1 MLSDRDDQLV
11 MGEYR
16 VLPMLLVVPDTLQA
30 LREPVR
36 EGKIDCFVEI
46 ELPRWGSAEEVNV
59 VM

>member
-1 MLSDRDDQLV
+1 

-46 ELPRWGSAEEVNV
+46 ELPRWGSAEEVDV